1 MRHPRWPTGGARL
14 SVAEWRERGYE
25 LGRERRKR
33 AGLSWAAG
41 RKKKKK
47 ERGSGLGWKEI
58 GKERVVSIFF
68 NKKIQTIQFK
78 FKFKRI

>member
-1 MRHPRWPTGGARL
+1 
-14 SVAEWRERGYE
+14 VAEWRERGYE

-47 ERGSGLGWKEI
+47 GKREWVGLERDRERESGFHFFQQKDSNN
-58 GKERVVSIFF
+58 SIQ
-68 NKKIQTIQFK
+68 I
-78 FKFKRI
+78 